1 MAMAFL
7 FGAHLHKVVDR
18 LEHNELIVVVI
29 DAGQKVQRRV
39 AAREGAIQAARV
51 RDRKKREGPLKSC
64 SGGTAAQAAEKEAA
78 AAR

>member
-1 MAMAFL
+1 MRLSDGDGFS

-51 RDRKKREGPLKSC
+51 RDRNKRERGH
-64 SGGTAAQAAEKEAA
+64 
-78 AAR
+78 